1 MAVPLTVGR
10 AVYFEGETRV
20 KFQNRF
26 LYHETYARGASWFSI
41 LPKSCGAWAQCP
53 SIAEQWLLMSLLTVH
68 THLPLLANLTHVRA
82 VSLLFSRVLSLVHS
96 PMLLALSLVPQPWTV
111 CACKKHGVGHTP
123 QVLSLVLA
131 EPCTLALLL
140 GLRLKE
146 VLGGP
151 LALPWTFPQPS
162 R

>member
-20 KFQNRF
+20 KFPNRF

-111 CACKKHGVGHTP
+111 WACKKHGVGHIP
-123 QVLSLVLA
+123 KSSPWSSPSPAPWPSWLV
-131 EPCTLALLL
+131 CT
-140 GLRLKE
+140 
-146 VLGGP
+146 
-151 LALPWTFPQPS
+151 
-162 R
+162 